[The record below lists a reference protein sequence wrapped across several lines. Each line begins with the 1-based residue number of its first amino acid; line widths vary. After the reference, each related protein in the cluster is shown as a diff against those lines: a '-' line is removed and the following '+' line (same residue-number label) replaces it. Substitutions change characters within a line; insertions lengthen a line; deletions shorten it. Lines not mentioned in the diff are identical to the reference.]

1 MPDGNPPTLQTRD
14 DIAAD
19 DPLLAEMAWTWGEH
33 RAAMF
38 RYFAAELQQAAPQK
52 LPPWA
57 ARLLLRW
64 SIEALR

>member
-1 MPDGNPPTLQTRD
+1 MPDDCREPLQIRD
-14 DIAAD
+14 DIAAA

-57 ARLLLRW
+57 ARLLCRW